1 MAENKNEMKDSYTAY
16 DSGQIGTV
24 QIADEVV
31 AIIAGPIR
39 YLLKA
44 SNPWRAISPMN
55 WWVSW
60 G

>member
-16 DSGQIGTV
+16 DSGQIGTYRSQTKLWRLSQV
-24 QIADEVV
+24 WQ
-31 AIIAGPIR
+31 R
-39 YLLKA
+39 QKWKA